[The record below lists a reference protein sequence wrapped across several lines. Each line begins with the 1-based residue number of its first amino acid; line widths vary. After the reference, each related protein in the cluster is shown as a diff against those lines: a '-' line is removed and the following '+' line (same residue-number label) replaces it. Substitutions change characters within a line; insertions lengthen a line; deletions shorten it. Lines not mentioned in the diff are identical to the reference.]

1 MSVRECN
8 PPFEKR
14 EGWGTHVSGDTDIKN
29 WMGHPA
35 DVGHPRTVVQENR
48 AAQITGYSVV
58 PLGLDWLKLLTPGLR
73 PGLHVLSPVGG
84 WICELRCRSGC
95 NRQCRYIGLT
105 SVRLLRP
112 SWTRRVENADP
123 GLTPGATHFRRC
135 AAGQSANTAA
145 AFCE

>member
-1 MSVRECN
+1 
-8 PPFEKR
+8 
-14 EGWGTHVSGDTDIKN
+14 
-29 WMGHPA
+29 MGHPA
-35 DVGHPRTVVQENR
+35 DVGHPRTVVQENK

-105 SVRLLRP
+105 SVRLFRP
-112 SWTRRVENADP
+112 SGTRRVENADP

-135 AAGQSANTAA
+135 GWAVCKYGCGVLRIDFLFTMLSSLAANR
-145 AFCE
+145 